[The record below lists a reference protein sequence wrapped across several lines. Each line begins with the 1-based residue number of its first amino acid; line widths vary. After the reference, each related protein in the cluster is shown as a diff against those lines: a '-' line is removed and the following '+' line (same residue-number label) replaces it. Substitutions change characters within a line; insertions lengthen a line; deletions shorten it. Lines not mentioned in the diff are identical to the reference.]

1 MPHFIWQNLSKG
13 IFRKKRWFFTL
24 RKLSLTWCACAHEHV
39 HAHTHTHTH
48 TYMLMLSCSVM
59 SDSLWCHE
67 LQLTRLPCS
76 WNFPVKN
83 TEVGCHFLLQGT
95 LLIQGSNPCL
105 LHWQVDSLPLSHL
118 GSPFFNILFEFK
130 YTSLGGILGHFCKC
144 YSFVSYWSGLKW
156 RIMIFFKLPLFER
169 CYLMLCR
176 WCQQ

>member
-83 TEVGCHFLLQGT
+83 TEVGCHFLLQGIS
-95 LLIQGSNPCL
+95 LIQGSN
-105 LHWQVDSLPLSHL
+105 S
-118 GSPFFNILFEFK
+118 
-130 YTSLGGILGHFCKC
+130 
-144 YSFVSYWSGLKW
+144 VSYGSCIFR
-156 RIMIFFKLPLFER
+156 RILYHWVTWEAYVVRNRDTK
-169 CYLMLCR
+169 
-176 WCQQ
+176 